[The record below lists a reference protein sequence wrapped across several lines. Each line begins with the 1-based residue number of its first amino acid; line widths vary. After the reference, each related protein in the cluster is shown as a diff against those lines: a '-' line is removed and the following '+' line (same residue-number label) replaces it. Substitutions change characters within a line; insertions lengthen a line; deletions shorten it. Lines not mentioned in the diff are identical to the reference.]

1 MYTVHYYIL
10 LVIKTIE
17 QYNRKPK
24 KIPDPTKPA
33 PASPTDQLPLP
44 RLLLFP
50 SLSSNL
56 TRMRP
61 LKECNYVQEQEN

>member
-1 MYTVHYYIL
+1 M
-10 LVIKTIE
+10 KTIE

-24 KIPDPTKPA
+24 KIPDPTKPDPTKPA
-33 PASPTDQLPLP
+33 PTSPTDQLPLP

>member
-1 MYTVHYYIL
+1 M
-10 LVIKTIE
+10 KTIE

-33 PASPTDQLPLP
+33 PTSPTDQLPLP